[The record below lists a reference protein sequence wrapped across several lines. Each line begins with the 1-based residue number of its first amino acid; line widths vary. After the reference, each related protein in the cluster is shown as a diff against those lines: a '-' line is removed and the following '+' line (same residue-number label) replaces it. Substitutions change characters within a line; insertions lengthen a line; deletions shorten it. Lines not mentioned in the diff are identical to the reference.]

1 MAVVSYSNIPIF
13 STSSP
18 SHAYYGVAATNL
30 TITTQNQLEPSRIL
44 AANQNNNFRIGGEL
58 NTKISMTFPAINYVD
73 GGGGTWNF
81 ASGVLKDLT
90 GNTPVTF
97 SIAELIAQFTD
108 CYLESVSVDI
118 VPFAPVMVTAE
129 FTCLNPPINY
139 QISGTDPSWDST
151 YDLASGIAYG
161 YTTTIT
167 SGATLSDANRE
178 SINYKINYN
187 RSYTTTL
194 GGIIPDNVFLN
205 SIEKE
210 VSIKATNIYRF
221 IDYTGY
227 GEIININPK
236 SLDGQ
241 NILDGG
247 FGLSSNC
254 RIVAQNLSVQEGGI
268 LAGDISL
275 KEVIL

>member
-1 MAVVSYSNIPIF
+1 MAVLSYSDILVYGTYPGLTYAYVGIPA
-13 STSSP
+13 S
-18 SHAYYGVAATNL
+18 NL

-44 AANQNNNFRIGGEL
+44 AANQNNNFRFGGEL
-58 NTKISMTFPAINYVD
+58 NTKISMTFPAVTTEITGDNY
-73 GGGGTWNF
+73 TWNF

-90 GNTPVTF
+90 GDVPVVF
-97 SIAELIAQFTD
+97 GIGNLYDAFID
-108 CYLESVSVDI
+108 CYLENVNVEI
-118 VPFAPVMVTAE
+118 TPFAPVMVTAE
-129 FTCLNPPINY
+129 FICLNPPISQTFEAAPTWNDNLV
-139 QISGTDPSWDST
+139 SGV
-151 YDLASGIAYG
+151 AYG

-167 SGATLSDANRE
+167 SGTTLSDPNRE
-178 SINYKINYN
+178 SITYKINCN

-194 GGIIPDNVFLN
+194 GQESPDNVFLN

-221 IDYTGY
+221 IDYAGY